1 MGTFLMETLSDK
13 LVPLEAEGKKT
24 KHMKYICRLFYST
37 THKTV
42 LKKLTF
48 TLPNNP
54 SP

>member
-13 LVPLEAEGKKT
+13 LVPLEAEFKKA

-37 THKTV
+37 THETV
-42 LKKLTF
+42 FKKSTF

-54 SP
+54 TP